1 MKHNI
6 LLLILSAFIVM
17 TVVSCKKHH
26 FEYPET
32 KKVDTVDTYFGTE
45 VPDPYRWLEN
55 DTSQEVKEWVEAQN
69 EVTFNY
75 LEQIPFRSKIY
86 DRTEEL
92 RDYPRMSAPNK
103 VGDKYFFFKNE
114 GLQDHSVLYMT
125 EDLDEEPEVVIDPN
139 KMSEDGSVS
148 LAQYKVS
155 NDEQYIAYAIS
166 KGGSD
171 WREVF
176 VKNLETNEKLDD
188 HIKWVKFSNIAWYK
202 DGFFYS
208 KFETPEEGSELSAVN
223 KNHKVYYHKLGT
235 SPDKDEL
242 VFQNPKYPERNY
254 TTDVSKD
261 EKYLYIYETRSTHG
275 NNVYIKN
282 LQTDKDFVKLT
293 TGFKYEYD
301 IIGHEGDKL
310 IVHTNYNAPKYKVVK
325 IDVHK
330 RDVGNWIEVI
340 PEKED
345 LLQRCQIGKDKIIAS
360 YLKDA
365 KNNVKVY
372 TNDGEYLYN
381 LDLPALGSVNSIS
394 ANQDSKEVFYA
405 FSSYT
410 IPREIWKHN
419 LNSKETEVLYKPE
432 VKFDQED
439 YVTEQVFYESKDD
452 TKIPMFLT
460 YKKGM
465 KKDGNNPVMLYGYGG
480 FNISLTP
487 SFSSN
492 NMIWLENGGIY
503 AVANIRGGGE
513 YGERWHKQGMRLN
526 KMNVFNDFIAAAEYL
541 IEDNYTNN
549 EKIAIQG
556 GSNGG
561 LLVGAVVN
569 KRPDLF
575 EVAIPAVGVMDMLRF
590 HKFTIGRAWVDEYGS
605 SEDSLEFQN
614 LINYSPLHNIESGI
628 DYPAILAMTAD
639 HDDRVVPAHS
649 FKYIATLQEK
659 YDGNNPTMIRIQT
672 KAGHGA
678 GKAVSVKNQEE
689 ADKWSFI
696 FDNMDMKPSY

>member
-1 MKHNI
+1 MKNNI
-6 LLLILSAFIVM
+6 LLLLTTAILIIAV
-17 TVVSCKKHH
+17 TSCKKKH

-55 DTSQEVKEWVEAQN
+55 DTSEEVAEWVEAQN
-69 EVTFNY
+69 EITYNF
-75 LEQIPFRSKIY
+75 LEKIPFRSKIF
-86 DRTEEL
+86 DRLKEL
-92 RDYPRMSAPNK
+92 RDYPAMGTPRQ

-125 EDLDEEPEVVIDPN
+125 ENLEEEPKIVIDPN

-155 NDEQYIAYAIS
+155 NDGKYIAYAIS

-171 WREVF
+171 WREIF
-176 VKNLETNEKLDD
+176 VKNLETNKKLDD

-208 KFETPEEGSELSAVN
+208 KYDKPDKGSELSEVN
-223 KNHKVYYHKLGT
+223 RNHKVYYHKLGT
-235 SPDKDEL
+235 EVEDDNLIFSN
-242 VFQNPKYPERNY
+242 VRYPERNY
-254 TTDVSKD
+254 TPDVSKD
-261 EKYLYIYETRSTHG
+261 GKYLYIYETRSTHG

-282 LQTDKDFVKLT
+282 LQTNKDFVKLT
-293 TGFKYEYD
+293 TGFKYEYNV
-301 IIGHEGDKL
+301 IGHEGDKL

-330 RDVGNWIEVI
+330 RDIGNWIEVI
-340 PEKED
+340 PEQNN
-345 LLQRCQIGKDKIIAS
+345 LLQRCEVGDDKIIAE
-360 YLKDA
+360 YLQDVKS
-365 KNNVKVY
+365 NVKVF
-372 TNDGEYLYN
+372 NIKGQHLYDI
-381 LDLPALGSVNSIS
+381 DLPGVGSIQSLS
-394 ANQDSKEVFYA
+394 GNQDSEELFYS

-410 IPREIWKHN
+410 VPKEIWKHN
-419 LNSKETEVLYKPE
+419 LETKKSKTIFQPE
-432 VKFDQED
+432 VPFNKDN
-439 YVTEQVFYESKDD
+439 YVTEQVFYNSKDG

-460 YKKGM
+460 YRKGLN
-465 KKDGNNPVMLYGYGG
+465 KDGKNPVMLYGYGG

-487 SFSSN
+487 GFSSS
-492 NMIWLENGGIY
+492 NMVWLENGGIY
-503 AVANIRGGGE
+503 AVANLRGGGE
-513 YGERWHKQGMRLN
+513 YGEKWHKQGMKLN
-526 KMNVFNDFIAAAEYL
+526 KMNVFNDFISAAEYL
-541 IEDNYTNN
+541 IEEEYTNK

-569 KRPDLF
+569 KRPELF
-575 EVAIPAVGVMDMLRF
+575 EVAVPAVGVMDMLRF

-605 SEDSLEFQN
+605 SEDSLEFEN
-614 LINYSPLHNIESGI
+614 LINYSPLHNIKEGVE
-628 DYPAILAMTAD
+628 YPAILAMTAD

-649 FKYIATLQEK
+649 YKYIATIQEK
-659 YDGNNPTMIRIQT
+659 YKGDNPTMIRIQT

-678 GKAVSVKNQEE
+678 GKATSVQLQET

-696 FDNMDMKPSY
+696 FHNMGLEPDY